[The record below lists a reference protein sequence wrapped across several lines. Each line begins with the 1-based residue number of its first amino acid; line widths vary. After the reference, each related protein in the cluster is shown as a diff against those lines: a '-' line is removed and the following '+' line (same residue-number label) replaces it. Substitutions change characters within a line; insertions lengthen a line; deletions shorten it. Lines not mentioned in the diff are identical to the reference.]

1 MLDVADVATS
11 SKVQK
16 PVPTSPDK
24 AALKYLEAS
33 GVAAIS
39 IIADAD
45 GIAISVGIKRD
56 AVAAYWLPATSARS
70 VAARARSIGG
80 DAADVQ
86 TVVAALKAAAVQLR
100 VTLTPHDV
108 AITRAHTMAAR
119 LDEFMSSM
127 RGTGV
132 LKEFT
137 RSYKRRRIEAA
148 ARGEGFTSYKI
159 AEQRLRMAMSP
170 VLMNGGQ
177 AVIGASIFATIFE
190 T

>member
-1 MLDVADVATS
+1 MLDVADASVT
-11 SKVQK
+11 K
-16 PVPTSPDK
+16 PVSTSPDTK
-24 AALKYLEAS
+24 AALGYLSAS
-33 GVAAIS
+33 GGNAIS
-39 IIADAD
+39 ITYSAGHVVI
-45 GIAISVGIKRD
+45 GVGYRAD
-56 AVAAYWLPATSARS
+56 AVAAYWLPATLARS

-80 DAADVQ
+80 DAADVE

-127 RGTGV
+127 RGTGA

-148 ARGEGFTSYKI
+148 ARGEGFMSYKI
-159 AEQRLRMAMSP
+159 AEQRLRMAMIP
-170 VLMNGGQ
+170 VLMDGGQ